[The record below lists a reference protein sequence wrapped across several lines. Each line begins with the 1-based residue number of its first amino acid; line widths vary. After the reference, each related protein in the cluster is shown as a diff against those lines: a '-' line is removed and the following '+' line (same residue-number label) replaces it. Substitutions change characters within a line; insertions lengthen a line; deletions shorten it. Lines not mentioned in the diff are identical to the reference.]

1 MKRVKRTGGE
11 DLSEGRQIWCLEEFC
26 IFAVSRKEIL
36 AASDGEGP
44 VIPATQDTETG
55 EWQGYGQPVQ
65 LSKILSKI

>member
-1 MKRVKRTGGE
+1 MKRVKGTGGE

-55 EWQGYGQPVQ
+55 E
-65 LSKILSKI
+65 